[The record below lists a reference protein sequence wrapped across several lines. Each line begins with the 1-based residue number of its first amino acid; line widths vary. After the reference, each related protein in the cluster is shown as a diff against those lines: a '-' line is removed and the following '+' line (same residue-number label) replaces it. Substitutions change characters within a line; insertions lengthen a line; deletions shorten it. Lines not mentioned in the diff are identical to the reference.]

1 MNQSEKITSLKLE
14 IYHIKEYLE
23 TDSCKRC
30 EEMYNML
37 DKCEKLLKEIIELNK
52 D

>member
-14 IYHIKEYLE
+14 IDHIKEYLE
-23 TDSCKRC
+23 TDVCKRC

-37 DKCEKLLKEIIELNK
+37 ENCENLLKEIVELNK